1 VVSAEL
7 GAVGLILMFGRR
19 LVAVAEALWM
29 SPSGVRKHLGD
40 AFWLQTIVCGVIVLY
55 LVQPDVQL
63 AFGASKEY
71 YDEYAPVES
80 DSGECKPELKNPV
93 ARP

>member
-7 GAVGLILMFGRR
+7 GAVGADSDVRPPTGRCR
-19 LVAVAEALWM
+19 RGPVDE
-29 SPSGVRKHLGD
+29 SERVRKHLGD

-80 DSGECKPELKNPV
+80 DSAN
-93 ARP
+93 ASRS